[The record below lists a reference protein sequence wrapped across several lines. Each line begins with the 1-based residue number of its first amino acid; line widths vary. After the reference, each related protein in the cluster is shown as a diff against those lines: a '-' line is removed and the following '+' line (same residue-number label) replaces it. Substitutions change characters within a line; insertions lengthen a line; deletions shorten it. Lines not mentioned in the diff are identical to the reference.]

1 MKRALLVALAALLC
15 LPAGANHLSSPF
27 SVRAEPLDARTILVR
42 LDIPSGHAVYANKV
56 RLELPAGWSLKSRT
70 EPSVEDDP
78 VAGRE
83 YLWRSRA
90 EVVVVGQ
97 AGTPLPESIDVVL
110 QGCSEA
116 AQVCFPPERQRVPV
130 GP

>member
-1 MKRALLVALAALLC
+1 MKRIALAALAAVLC
-15 LPAGANHLSSPF
+15 VPVAAQAPSPF
-27 SVRAEPLDARTILVR
+27 SVRAESLDARTILVR
-42 LDIPSGHAVYANKV
+42 LDIPHGHAVYANKV
-56 RLELPAGWSLKSRT
+56 KLELPSGWTLQSRT

-90 EVVVVGQ
+90 EVVLVGM
-97 AGTPLPESIDVVL
+97 AGSAVPESIDVVL

-116 AQVCFPPERQRVPV
+116 AKICFPPERQRIPV
-130 GP
+130 GT

>member
-1 MKRALLVALAALLC
+1 MKHLLSVALATLLS
-15 LPAGANHLSSPF
+15 LPALAGEPTSPF
-27 SVRAEPLDARTILVR
+27 SLRAEPLDARTILVR
-42 LDIPSGHAVYANKV
+42 LDIPHGHAVYANKV
-56 RLELPAGWSLKSRT
+56 QLELPSGWTLQSRT

-90 EVVVVGQ
+90 EVVIVGP
-97 AGTPLPESIDVVL
+97 AGSALPEAINVVL
-110 QGCSEA
+110 QGCSEQ
-116 AQVCFPPERQRVPV
+116 AQICFPPERQRVPV